1 MQISQGQRI
10 PLSNLIQG
18 QSLSLAIQ
26 INSPHT
32 VDLACFGLDAA
43 GKLSDDRYMIF
54 FNQPISPC
62 GSLKQAG
69 AEFSLSLAGLPSSID
84 RLVFTAAIDGAGAMR
99 DIQSSSFLVKD
110 PTGQIVATCPFA
122 GNTFAGE
129 KAIMVADVYRKDGQ
143 WRLASNLQGFNEGLS
158 ALVKHFGGEVA
169 DDAAPASSP
178 APAPAQ
184 ATISLE
190 KKVAAAAPQLISL
203 AKKAQVSLEKAK
215 LTHVRAR
222 VALVLDASGSMN
234 SQYSKGRVQEVVN
247 RLLPLAVHFDD
258 DGSIDCWAFA
268 AKPQKLSEITLSN
281 YQDFINTDNYGWR
294 DWNVGSRIN
303 DEPRVMEQV
312 INYYLNDGDRS
323 PVYVLFISDGGVHEN
338 RKITKLMTE
347 AAKLP
352 LYWQFVGLGGHG
364 YGILEKL
371 DDMKGRVVDNCGFFA
386 LDDLHQVSE
395 EQLYDQLMEE
405 FPSWI
410 KEASAKGIIA

>member
-110 PTGQIVATCPFA
+110 PTDQIVATCPFA

-215 LTHVRAR
+215 LTHVKAR

-395 EQLYDQLMEE
+395 EHLYDQLMEE

>member
-54 FNQPISPC
+54 FNQPTSPC

-69 AEFSLSLAGLPSSID
+69 AEFSLSLAGLPPSID

-99 DIQSSSFLVKD
+99 DIQSSSFVIKD
-110 PTGQIVATCPFA
+110 PAGQVVATCPFA
-122 GNTFAGE
+122 GNTFAVE

-158 ALVKHFGGEVA
+158 ALVRHFGGEVA
-169 DDAAPASSP
+169 DDAPPASSP
-178 APAPAQ
+178 APAPVQ

-215 LTHVRAR
+215 LTHVKAR

-312 INYYLNDGDRS
+312 ISYYLNDGDRS

-352 LYWQFVGLGGHG
+352 LYWQFVGLGGQG

>member
-215 LTHVRAR
+215 LTHVKAR

-395 EQLYDQLMEE
+395 EHLYDQLMEGKRPANS
-405 FPSWI
+405 PS
-410 KEASAKGIIA
+410 ELQH

>member
-10 PLSNLIQG
+10 PLSNLMQG
-18 QSLSLAIQ
+18 QFLSLAIQ
-26 INSPHT
+26 INSPYT
-32 VDLACFGLDAA
+32 VDLACFGLDVA

-54 FNQPISPC
+54 FNQPNSPC

-69 AEFSLSLAGLPSSID
+69 AEFSLNLAGLPSSID
-84 RLVFTAAIDGAGAMR
+84 RLVFTAAIDGVGAMC
-99 DIQSSSFLVKD
+99 DIQSSSFTIKD
-110 PTGQIVATCPFA
+110 ATGMIVATCPFA
-122 GNTFAGE
+122 GNTFATE

-169 DDAAPASSP
+169 DDAPPADPPESAPV
-178 APAPAQ
+178 Q

-215 LTHVRAR
+215 LTHVKAR

-234 SQYSKGRVQEVVN
+234 SQYAKGRVQEVVN

-268 AKPQKLSEITLSN
+268 AQPQKLSEITLSN
-281 YQDFINTDNYGWR
+281 FQNFINTDNYGWR

-303 DEPRVMEQV
+303 DEPKVMEQV
-312 INYYLNDGDRS
+312 IKHYLSDGDRS

-338 RKITKLMTE
+338 RKITKLMTD
-347 AAKLP
+347 AAQLP
-352 LYWQFVGLGGHG
+352 LYWQFVGLGGRG

-371 DDMKGRVVDNCGFFA
+371 DDMKGRVVDNFGFFA
-386 LDDLHQVSE
+386 LDDLHQVTE
-395 EQLYDQLMEE
+395 ERLYDQLMEE

-410 KEASAKGIIA
+410 REASAKGIIG

>member
-84 RLVFTAAIDGAGAMR
+84 RVVFTAAIDGAGAMR

-215 LTHVRAR
+215 LTHVKAR

-395 EQLYDQLMEE
+395 EHLYDQLMEE
-405 FPSWI
+405 FPNWI

>member
-143 WRLASNLQGFNEGLS
+143 W
-158 ALVKHFGGEVA
+158 
-169 DDAAPASSP
+169 
-178 APAPAQ
+178 
-184 ATISLE
+184 
-190 KKVAAAAPQLISL
+190 
-203 AKKAQVSLEKAK
+203 
-215 LTHVRAR
+215 
-222 VALVLDASGSMN
+222 
-234 SQYSKGRVQEVVN
+234 
-247 RLLPLAVHFDD
+247 LLPL
-258 DGSIDCWAFA
+258 
-268 AKPQKLSEITLSN
+268 T
-281 YQDFINTDNYGWR
+281 
-294 DWNVGSRIN
+294 
-303 DEPRVMEQV
+303 
-312 INYYLNDGDRS
+312 
-323 PVYVLFISDGGVHEN
+323 EN
-338 RKITKLMTE
+338 
-347 AAKLP
+347 
-352 LYWQFVGLGGHG
+352 
-364 YGILEKL
+364 
-371 DDMKGRVVDNCGFFA
+371 
-386 LDDLHQVSE
+386 
-395 EQLYDQLMEE
+395 
-405 FPSWI
+405 
-410 KEASAKGIIA
+410 

>member
-190 KKVAAAAPQLISL
+190 KKVATAAPQLISL

-215 LTHVRAR
+215 LTHVKAR

>member
-18 QSLSLAIQ
+18 QALSLSIQ
-26 INSPHT
+26 IQSPHT
-32 VDLACFGLDAA
+32 IDMACFGLDAD
-43 GKLSDDRYMIF
+43 GKLSNDSYMIF
-54 FNQPISPC
+54 FNQPSSPC
-62 GSLKQAG
+62 NSVKQIGSS
-69 AEFSLSLAGLPSSID
+69 EFSMDLAGLPPSID

-99 DIQSSSFLVKD
+99 DIQTSSFIVKD
-110 PTGQIVATCPFA
+110 AAGQTVATCPFS

-143 WRLASNLQGFNEGLS
+143 WRLASNLQGFNEGLA
-158 ALVKHFGGEVA
+158 ALVKHFGGEVS
-169 DDAAPASSP
+169 DDP
-178 APAPAQ
+178 APAPVQ

-190 KKVAAAAPQLISL
+190 KKVAAAAPQLVSL
-203 AKKAQVSLEKAK
+203 AKKAQISLEKAN
-215 LTHVRAR
+215 LTHVKAR

-258 DGSIDCWAFA
+258 DGSIDCWAFG
-268 AKPQKLSEITLSN
+268 AKPQKLSAITLAN
-281 YQDFINTDNYGWR
+281 FKDFINTDNYGWR
-294 DWNVGSRIN
+294 DWDLGSRIN
-303 DEPRVMEQV
+303 DEPKVMEQV
-312 INYYLNDGDRS
+312 ISYYLNCGDRS

-338 RKITKLMTE
+338 RKITQLMTD

-352 LYWQFVGLGGHG
+352 LYWQFVGLGGRG

-371 DDMKGRVVDNCGFFA
+371 DDMKGRLVDNCGFFA
-386 LDDLHQVSE
+386 LDDLHQVTE

-405 FPSWI
+405 FPSWL
-410 KEASAKGIIA
+410 KEAKAKGIIN

>member
-215 LTHVRAR
+215 LTHVKAR

>member
-10 PLSNLIQG
+10 PLSSLIQG

-99 DIQSSSFLVKD
+99 DIQSSSFVIKD
-110 PTGQIVATCPFA
+110 PTGQVVATCPFA
-122 GNTFAGE
+122 GNTFAAE
-129 KAIMVADVYRKDGQ
+129 KAIMVVDVYRKDGQ

-178 APAPAQ
+178 APAPVQ

-215 LTHVRAR
+215 LTHVKAR

-371 DDMKGRVVDNCGFFA
+371 DEMKGRVVDNCGFFA

-405 FPSWI
+405 FPNWI

>member
-1 MQISQGQRI
+1 
-10 PLSNLIQG
+10 
-18 QSLSLAIQ
+18 
-26 INSPHT
+26 
-32 VDLACFGLDAA
+32 
-43 GKLSDDRYMIF
+43 
-54 FNQPISPC
+54 
-62 GSLKQAG
+62 
-69 AEFSLSLAGLPSSID
+69 
-84 RLVFTAAIDGAGAMR
+84 MR
-99 DIQSSSFLVKD
+99 DIQSSSFVIKD
-110 PTGQIVATCPFA
+110 PAGQVVATCPFA
-122 GNTFAGE
+122 GNTFAVE

-158 ALVKHFGGEVA
+158 ALVRHFGGEVA
-169 DDAAPASSP
+169 DDAPPASSP
-178 APAPAQ
+178 APAPVQ

-215 LTHVRAR
+215 LTHVKAR

-312 INYYLNDGDRS
+312 ISYYLNDGDRS

-352 LYWQFVGLGGHG
+352 LYWQFVGLGGQG

>member
-215 LTHVRAR
+215 LTHVKAR

-410 KEASAKGIIA
+410 KEASAKGIIS